1 MWWINYGE
9 AGAIMEG
16 LGLTKDLI
24 GLVSAIGILPSIL
37 ICGVILFF
45 IIREMKKE
53 HRQTLESL
61 TSLKKHSDEEDKKL
75 DLKIETVAKDVKFMQ
90 SETMS
95 KEDHYRDVEGWKS
108 SIDTLTQ
115 TVANM
120 PLEILKVIQSFKELS

>member
-1 MWWINYGE
+1 M
-9 AGAIMEG
+9 MEG
-16 LGLTKDLI
+16 IGLTKDLI

-95 KEDHYRDVEGWKS
+95 KEAHYRDVEGGKS

>member
-1 MWWINYGE
+1 M
-9 AGAIMEG
+9 MEG
-16 LGLTKDLI
+16 IGLTKDLI
-24 GLVSAIGILPSIL
+24 GLFSAIGILPSIL

>member
-1 MWWINYGE
+1 M
-9 AGAIMEG
+9 MEG
-16 LGLTKDLI
+16 IGLTKDLI
-24 GLVSAIGILPSIL
+24 GLVSAIGIVPSIL